1 MTNTILEFQGEYRF
15 LSNFWHSPMRV
26 IGIPFLNVEAAYQ
39 ACKTLDIDV
48 RKGFSELEPA
58 IAKHA
63 GKRLVLRPN
72 WDDGITKVE
81 CMELCLWAKFQMNPD
96 LKAKLIA
103 TGDAE
108 LIEGNTWND
117 TFWGVCN
124 GKGQNILGKLLME
137 IRKNI
142 Q

>member
-1 MTNTILEFQGEYRF
+1 MTQAILEFQGDYRF

-26 IGIPFLNVEAAYQ
+26 IGIPYLNSESAYQ
-39 ACKTLDIDV
+39 ACKTLDMEA
-48 RKGFSELEPA
+48 RKEFSSVSGGVA
-58 IAKHA
+58 
-63 GKRLVLRPN
+63 KRLGRKLTIRPN
-72 WDDGITKVE
+72 WDDGVTKVE